1 MSEMD
6 VHGEGAENEPQEPFS
21 EELDIEAPEA
31 DAVEQ
36 QRPAREEGSPTWP
49 DHIPQEA
56 DTADTTEQSRAV
68 DLDEDD
74 YR

>member
-6 VHGEGAENEPQEPFS
+6 LHSDDRGQGPATS
-21 EELDIEAPEA
+21 EETALDIEAPEA

-36 QRPAREEGSPTWP
+36 HTPVRNSENGNAASVPLEPN
-49 DHIPQEA
+49 EA
-56 DTADTTEQSRAV
+56 DAAEQRRV
-68 DLDEDD
+68 VELDEDD

>member
-6 VHGEGAENEPQEPFS
+6 LHSDDRVQGPATS
-21 EELDIEAPEA
+21 EESTLDIEAPEA

-36 QRPAREEGSPTWP
+36 HTPIRDAENGAAASVPLETNESDAADQRRVVE
-49 DHIPQEA
+49 
-56 DTADTTEQSRAV
+56 
-68 DLDEDD
+68 LDEDD

>member
-6 VHGEGAENEPQEPFS
+6 LHSDDRVQDPATS
-21 EELDIEAPEA
+21 EDSSRDIEAPVA

-36 QRPAREEGSPTWP
+36 HTPVRNADDGNYASVPLET
-49 DHIPQEA
+49 DEA
-56 DTADTTEQSRAV
+56 DAADQRRVVE
-68 DLDEDD
+68 LDEDD